1 MFSEAK
7 PRKTEQLRGYHFCY
21 FTRQMEIIILLS
33 SSLFFSSCLHLISL
47 TASRRELGIFCYSSW
62 LRDVNHFKSSRR
74 RFSVS
79 CKTSEMKQLLR
90 LQKTPTKQMDQ
101 KSWLKIFCGGYQLHS
116 VSLVTC
122 KELERLLVSARIQE
136 PTSRCTKCKIF
147 ADNRLFYCTE

>member
-79 CKTSEMKQLLR
+79 YKTSEMKQLLR

-116 VSLVTC
+116 VKLCDLQGIRKTACVC
-122 KELERLLVSARIQE
+122 KD
-136 PTSRCTKCKIF
+136 SRANFKVHKVQNLC
-147 ADNRLFYCTE
+147 R